1 MKHRFPRWQLIAGLL
16 PTGLITGLLIGPA
29 TPMSAAPMAH
39 PAAAAQHCSSGLG
52 RLAPRR
58 ASALGNHL
66 EILSWNIQKATT
78 EGWAEDLANFSDGV
92 DLAFLQEASL
102 QADIESTVQTPI
114 YSSFAKGY
122 ATEQLDTGVMTLSSK
137 LPTLRCQLSTTE
149 PWLGT
154 PKATSIT
161 EYPLL
166 GRDDRLLAI
175 NLHAVNFTLGI
186 EEFRAQFHVLADILS
201 RHEGPVVLAG
211 DLNTWNQRREALVR
225 EFLQGHGM
233 QPVEFS
239 DDQRTRAFGRA
250 LDHIY
255 VRGMQAQTARVI
267 TVSTS
272 DHNALRVGLTI
283 E

>member
-1 MKHRFPRWQLIAGLL
+1 MRKRIQAWGLIAGLL
-16 PTGLITGLLIGPA
+16 PIGLVMGPG
-29 TPMSAAPMAH
+29 TLMSAAPMVD
-39 PAAAAQHCSSGLG
+39 PSEAAQHCSSGLG
-52 RLAPRR
+52 GLETSPVR
-58 ASALGNHL
+58 ALGNQL
-66 EILSWNIQKATT
+66 EILSWNIQKADN
-78 EGWAEDLANFSDGV
+78 EGWAEDLATFSDGV

-102 QADIESTVQTPI
+102 QADIESMVQTPF

-122 ATEQLDTGVMTLSSK
+122 ATKERVTGVMTLSSG
-137 LPTLRCQLSTTE
+137 LPSLRCQLSITE
-149 PWLGT
+149 PWLRT

-166 GRDDRLLAI
+166 DRDDRLLAI
-175 NLHAVNFTLGI
+175 NLHAVNFTLGV
-186 EEFRAQFHVLADILS
+186 EEFRDQFHALAEILS
-201 RHEGPVVLAG
+201 HHKGPVILAG
-211 DLNTWNQRREALVR
+211 DLNTWNERREALVLG
-225 EFLQGHGM
+225 FLQGHGL

-250 LDHIY
+250 LDHVY

-267 TVSTS
+267 PVSTS